1 MEEIRIITLCFAGI
15 FTFAFGLAWILPL
28 IAAGQED
35 TKPSRDDIA
44 TSIADLILILLDC
57 IPVFWLFRA
66 IPEAPSAYR
75 AARETWR
82 KEPSIRAMFWLSG
95 ASLVVT
101 VVALY
106 IPA

>member
-1 MEEIRIITLCFAGI
+1 MEEIRIIILCFSGI

-28 IAAGQED
+28 FAAGQHD
-35 TKPSRDDIA
+35 TKPSKDDFT
-44 TSIADLILILLDC
+44 TSILDLILILLDC

-82 KEPSIRAMFWLSG
+82 KEPSIRVMFWLSG

-101 VVALY
+101 VGALY
-106 IPA
+106 FPA